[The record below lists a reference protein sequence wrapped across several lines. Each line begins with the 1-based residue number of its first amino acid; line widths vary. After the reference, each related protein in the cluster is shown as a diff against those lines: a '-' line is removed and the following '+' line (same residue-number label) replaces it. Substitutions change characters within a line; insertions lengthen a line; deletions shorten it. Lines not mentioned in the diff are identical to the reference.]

1 MTFAESLKSKAPV
14 TWLFRCLGWLVTGVG
29 FFFQAALIGWA
40 TLAIYYSN
48 LPWAWLRLLLS
59 VAFMAFGTWALWLT
73 RRPRMS
79 LAFAGL
85 FLSVLV
91 WWISI
96 QPSHDRQWRPEVAV
110 MPRAIID
117 GDRVRITGFRNF
129 EYRSRDDFT
138 VRYEEREVSLS
149 HLTSVDFFVS
159 YWKVGPVGHT
169 FLSFVFDNAPPLCI
183 SIETRP
189 EVGESFAP
197 IASLFKQ
204 FELIYVVGDER
215 DIVRVRTNYRD
226 EEVYLYRT
234 KTSPENARRLFMVY
248 LERINELADQAEFYH
263 LLSNSCTVN
272 IVRYANA
279 AGRVGRSDFR
289 HYLNG
294 FIDGYLYSTGRVD
307 TTLPFEELRRRSRIN
322 ETAQAADNA
331 IDFSQ
336 RIRASLPTVQP

>member
-1 MTFAESLKSKAPV
+1 
-14 TWLFRCLGWLVTGVG
+14 
-29 FFFQAALIGWA
+29 
-40 TLAIYYSN
+40 
-48 LPWAWLRLLLS
+48 
-59 VAFMAFGTWALWLT
+59 MAFGIWALWLT

-159 YWKVGPVGHT
+159 YWKVGPVAHT
-169 FLSFVFDNAPPLCI
+169 FLSFVFDNAPPLSI

-189 EVGESFAP
+189 EVGEGFAP

-215 DIVRVRTNYRD
+215 DLVRVRTNYRD
-226 EEVYLYRT
+226 EEVYLYRI
-234 KTSPENARRLFMVY
+234 KTSPENARHLFLVY
-248 LERINELADQAEFYH
+248 LERINALADQAEFYH

-272 IVRYANA
+272 IVRYTNA
-279 AGRVGRSDFR
+279 AGRVVRSNFR

-294 FIDGYLYSTGRVD
+294 FIDGYLYGTGRVD

-322 ETAQAADNA
+322 EAAQAADNA
-331 IDFSQ
+331 IDFSH